1 MENKRNLLVTL
12 ADSRYIE
19 QAKQLFSSV
28 YWNAGWDGDYMLLAH
43 EIPDE
48 DLKWFSNKGIIV
60 RKCKPLYHG
69 PMGDGNYSISVVD
82 KFYLFTEEFKKWE
95 HVVFLDSDIIVR
107 SSIAK
112 MTKTKAFS
120 SPQIYKRNF
129 KAHFFKIDCEE
140 REMVEKE
147 YNLKRSAFNSGVF
160 SFNTDI
166 IKEDT
171 FTKIMSVF
179 NKYACISNGD
189 DSILNLFFYDQWVKI
204 PLVYNVQVNY
214 IGLKKYKG
222 IVLHFQR
229 HSHYAPLWEPQNFYY
244 REWKSNLDK
253 AENIDLNIVQNVNK
267 WSPFK
272 IKWYTSFL
280 NTSLGVNRIFDKII
294 HSSLV
299 CSLREFFNYKLSSFI
314 LYKVMPFLIYLL
326 KMPDRLLGKIGL
338 FIKKYNPDLYN
349 KLRKVKGG

>member
-1 MENKRNLLVTL
+1 MRSKKNLLVTL
-12 ADSRYIE
+12 SDNNYIN

-43 EIPDE
+43 EVPDE
-48 DLKWFSNKGIIV
+48 ELKWFRDKGILV
-60 RKCKPLYHG
+60 RKCNPLYHG

-82 KFYLFTEEFKKWE
+82 KFYLFTEEFKKWG

-107 SSIAK
+107 SAIDKLAE
-112 MTKTKAFS
+112 TKTFS

-140 REMVEKE
+140 RDLVEKE

-171 FTKIMSVF
+171 FTKIMNVF
-179 NKYACISNGD
+179 NKYANISNGD
-189 DSILNLFFYDQWVKI
+189 DSILNLFFYDQWSKS

-222 IVLHFQR
+222 IILHFQR

-244 REWKSNLDK
+244 PEWKTNLEK
-253 AENIDLNIVQNVNK
+253 AEFIDLSKVQLVRA
-267 WSPFK
+267 WSIFK
-272 IKWYTSFL
+272 IKWYSLFL
-280 NTSLGVNRIFDKII
+280 KGCLGINRMFDRLI
-294 HSSLV
+294 HSSLG
-299 CSLREFFNYKLSSFI
+299 YKLRSVFHDKLRFFFKYRLWHFVIYI
-314 LYKVMPFLIYLL
+314 LRT
-326 KMPDRLLGKIGL
+326 PDRLLGRLGQ